1 MQIHVV
7 QSGQSLYGIAKIYGT
22 TVADIA
28 EANQIDST
36 KTLVIGQAL
45 VIPITGRYYFVQ
57 PGDSLYKIGRRFGV
71 PYAGTNQRV

>member
-7 QSGQSLYGIAKIYGT
+7 QSGQCLYGIAKIYGT

-28 EANQIDST
+28 EANQIDPT

-45 VIPITGRYYFVQ
+45 VLPLTGRYYFVQ
-57 PGDSLYKIGRRFGV
+57 PGDSL
-71 PYAGTNQRV
+71 